1 VTVDTITCAH
11 CADLVPAYVADE
23 LANGDVARLVEHVRG
38 CADCRL
44 RLHQA
49 LNEQGHIACRE
60 VVDLVSDY
68 LEGTLTEEQ
77 RIAVE
82 RHLAICPP
90 CRVYVDQIRQTV
102 ALLGTLPEET
112 LDEGVKTDLLA
123 AFRHWKH
130 P

>member
-11 CADLVPAYVADE
+11 CAELVPAYVADG
-23 LANGDVARLVEHVRG
+23 LAAADVARLVEHVRG
-38 CADCRL
+38 CDDCRL

-77 RIAVE
+77 RVAVE
-82 RHLAICPP
+82 RHLAVCSP
-90 CRVYVDQIRQTV
+90 CRVYVEQMRRTV

-112 LDEGVKTDLLA
+112 LDEDVKADLLA
-123 AFRHWKH
+123 AFRRWTR